1 MLLTSVAF
9 ITLAVMSR
17 RVPSGGKGDGKVGIS
32 RRLGYIGF
40 GGLLGA
46 AVVLPAAAANASGTY
61 NSTATA
67 SAGSVSIAGNPVPV
81 PDNTVTATNGN
92 SPQSA
97 ALGLG
102 QLESALASTP
112 LAGSLTKVAPD
123 GANLVTETATAS
135 ADGKSTACA
144 GFLAGDCAAGHAHP
158 ITISLSLADLP
169 GLKLPSGGNSASSDS
184 SKSGPSSGSG
194 GSTSGTPVSGL
205 VSGVTKSLP
214 SNLPSLPGTG
224 AGTGAGAGPAGA
236 SGSKASPSPSTDPAT
251 ALAGYALVL
260 AISGPEAA
268 CTAGPAGGPGAD
280 FTATQRLAAVTVSV
294 EKDGKVIASST
305 QLAGPLDNILSKLPM
320 PSQLQNLLGASTLP
334 ASPIGLTINPGSTS
348 GAGSGPVTKATAGE
362 LALSVNGTPVLKL
375 VGAQATCGP
384 DKQVRTT
391 AKTRTAPERPL
402 GGGIQTDEGRSGSGD
417 IALWL
422 GVIGGAAL
430 AGGTGGMLWRR
441 RHP

>member
-1 MLLTSVAF
+1 M
-9 ITLAVMSR
+9 
-17 RVPSGGKGDGKVGIS
+17 
-32 RRLGYIGF
+32 
-40 GGLLGA
+40 
-46 AVVLPAAAANASGTY
+46 LPAAAANASGTY

-102 QLESALASTP
+102 QLENALGSTP
-112 LAGSLTKVAPD
+112 LAGSLAKVAPH
-123 GANLVTETATAS
+123 GANLVTETATAG

-169 GLKLPSGGNSASSDS
+169 GLKLPSGNPSAGSNATSSRS
-184 SKSGPSSGSG
+184 SAGSG
-194 GSTSGTPVSGL
+194 GSTSGSPVSGL

-214 SNLPSLPGTG
+214 GSLPSLPGTG
-224 AGTGAGAGPAGA
+224 AVPGTGAGSGTGAGAGTGAGPAGA
-236 SGSKASPSPSTDPAT
+236 SGGKASPSPAPDPASS
-251 ALAGYALVL
+251 LAGYALVL
-260 AISGPEAA
+260 TLSGPEAA

-280 FTATQRLAAVTVSV
+280 FTATQRLATATVAL
-294 EKDGKVIASST
+294 EHDGHVIGSSA
-305 QLAGPLDNILSKLPM
+305 QLAGTVGNLLSQLPL
-320 PSQLQNLLGASTLP
+320 PSQLQSLLGGAPTLP
-334 ASPIGLTINPGSTS
+334 ASPIGLTMNPGSTS

-362 LALSVNGTPVLKL
+362 LGLSVNGTPVLKL

-384 DKQVRTT
+384 DKQVTTT

-441 RHP
+441 RHS